1 MDETW
6 RSELAEFIA
15 IPSVSADP
23 AHREDVKRA
32 GEWVCDFIRRI
43 GGTAELT
50 PFGEK
55 ELALGDIPASTD
67 PDNAPTVLVYGHFD
81 VQPPAPLDLWESDPF
96 ELTISDEWAY
106 ARGITD
112 DKGQLFILLKAAQKL
127 VEANALP
134 VNLRFACDG
143 EEEIGGHTIVD
154 YLEIDDR
161 GANAGIIFDGG
172 MVRVDVPAFELAT
185 RGLIAFDVKVTTG
198 ERDLHSGMYG
208 GAALNAIHVLMQ
220 LLRRG
225 RSPART
231 DCCPSRCAQGIAAPT
246 PEELESWKAL
256 PSGAGRA
263 VVARRAPARPE
274 RGRAVQHPHARRAL
288 RRRERHH
295 RRQARAPQ
303 HDALGARVRRDHV
316 RLAPGQDVQTIGT
329 AVEKLMRDA
338 APPGADVD
346 IKWEGAPPGLMR
358 PDSPAIQLG
367 LKAFERV
374 LGVKPLLVRSGGT
387 LPIVPALA
395 DRGIAT
401 VLTGFALPESNVHS
415 PNEKFLVRYFEQGVD
430 TAAAMYTRVQGPAAR
445 PSGSVVVA
453 AGQPRVTELAH
464 RVDDRQERRA
474 LLRQLVLDARRR
486 LGIAAPLEHSLLLE
500 CAQTLGEGARADAAA
515 RLLELREAP
524 RPFGEIVDEQGRPLR
539 ADDLGGGGYGTGRR
553 LVDGV
558 HRPVHGSNCSRS
570 PQTWKGAGTGLDLR
584 DPEAGDRPEAL
595 GAACRPGRR
604 RHRRPPRGR

>member
-6 RSELAEFIA
+6 RNELREFLA

-32 GEWVCDFIRRI
+32 GEWVCEFIRCI

-55 ELALGDIPASTD
+55 ELALGEIPASTD
-67 PDNAPTVLVYGHFD
+67 AANAPTVFVYGHFD
-81 VQPPAPLDLWESDPF
+81 VQPPAPLDLWESEPF
-96 ELTISDEWAY
+96 ELTIKDEWAY
-106 ARGITD
+106 ARGIAD

-154 YLEIDDR
+154 YLKVDEQ

-172 MVRVDVPAFELAT
+172 MVRMDVPAFSLAT
-185 RGLIAFDVKVTTG
+185 RGLIAFDVEVTTG

-220 LLRRG
+220 IFDAVTAGANGLLPEPLRV
-225 RSPART
+225 
-231 DCCPSRCAQGIAAPT
+231 GITPPT

-256 PSGAGRA
+256 PSGEDELSSQG
-263 VVARRAPARPE
+263 ARPLDPSAAE
-274 RGRAVQHPHARRAL
+274 QFNIRTLAEPSADVNGIIGGKPGLRNTTLSVHASG
-288 RRRERHH
+288 EITI
-295 RRQARAPQ
+295 
-303 HDALGARVRRDHV
+303 
-316 RLAPGQDVQTIGT
+316 RLAPGQDVQMVGE
-329 AVEKLMRDA
+329 AAEKLMRAA
-338 APPGADVD
+338 APPGAEVD
-346 IKWEGAPPGLMR
+346 LKWAGAPPGLMH

-374 LGVKPLLVRSGGT
+374 LAVKPLLVRTGGT

-430 TAAAMYTRVQGPAAR
+430 TAAAMYT
-445 PSGSVVVA
+445 
-453 AGQPRVTELAH
+453 EYK
-464 RVDDRQERRA
+464 
-474 LLRQLVLDARRR
+474 
-486 LGIAAPLEHSLLLE
+486 
-500 CAQTLGEGARADAAA
+500 
-515 RLLELREAP
+515 
-524 RPFGEIVDEQGRPLR
+524 
-539 ADDLGGGGYGTGRR
+539 DLPT
-553 LVDGV
+553 
-558 HRPVHGSNCSRS
+558 
-570 PQTWKGAGTGLDLR
+570 T
-584 DPEAGDRPEAL
+584 
-595 GAACRPGRR
+595 
-604 RHRRPPRGR
+604 

>member
-6 RSELAEFIA
+6 RNELSEFLA

-23 AHREDVKRA
+23 AHREDVKQA
-32 GEWVCDFIRRI
+32 GEWVCEFVRRI

-67 PDNAPTVLVYGHFD
+67 PENAPTVLVYGHFD
-81 VQPPAPLDLWESDPF
+81 VQPPAPLDLWESEPF
-96 ELTISDEWAY
+96 ELTIKDEWAY
-106 ARGITD
+106 ARGIAD

-154 YLEIDDR
+154 YLKIDDR

-172 MVRVDVPAFELAT
+172 MVRMDVPAFSLAT

-208 GAALNAIHVLMQ
+208 GAALNAIHVLMRIFEAVTAGPNG
-220 LLRRG
+220 LLPEPLRV
-225 RSPART
+225 
-231 DCCPSRCAQGIAAPT
+231 GITAPT

-256 PSGAGRA
+256 PSGDDELSSQG
-263 VVARRAPARPE
+263 ARPLDPNAAE
-274 RGRAVQHPHARRAL
+274 QFNIRTLAEPSADVNGIIGGKPGLRNTTLSVHASG
-288 RRRERHH
+288 EIT
-295 RRQARAPQ
+295 
-303 HDALGARVRRDHV
+303 V
-316 RLAPGQDVQTIGT
+316 RLAPGQDVQTIGA
-329 AVEKLMRDA
+329 AVEKLMRAA

-346 IKWEGAPPGLMR
+346 IKWAGAPPGLMH

-430 TAAAMYTRVQGPAAR
+430 TAAAMYTEYKDL
-445 PSGSVVVA
+445 PS
-453 AGQPRVTELAH
+453 T
-464 RVDDRQERRA
+464 
-474 LLRQLVLDARRR
+474 
-486 LGIAAPLEHSLLLE
+486 
-500 CAQTLGEGARADAAA
+500 
-515 RLLELREAP
+515 
-524 RPFGEIVDEQGRPLR
+524 
-539 ADDLGGGGYGTGRR
+539 
-553 LVDGV
+553 
-558 HRPVHGSNCSRS
+558 
-570 PQTWKGAGTGLDLR
+570 
-584 DPEAGDRPEAL
+584 
-595 GAACRPGRR
+595 
-604 RHRRPPRGR
+604 

>member
-6 RSELAEFIA
+6 RNELSEFLA

-43 GGTAELT
+43 GGIADLT

-67 PDNAPTVLVYGHFD
+67 PENAPTVLVYGHFD
-81 VQPPAPLDLWESDPF
+81 VQPPAPLDLWESEPF
-96 ELTISDEWAY
+96 ELTIKDEWAY
-106 ARGITD
+106 ARGIAD

-154 YLEIDDR
+154 YLKIDEQ

-172 MVRVDVPAFELAT
+172 MVRMDVPAFSLAT

-220 LLRRG
+220 IFEAVTAGPNGLLPEPLRV
-225 RSPART
+225 
-231 DCCPSRCAQGIAAPT
+231 GITAPT
-246 PEELESWKAL
+246 PEELQSWEAL
-256 PSGAGRA
+256 PSGEDELSSQG
-263 VVARRAPARPE
+263 ARPLDPNAAE
-274 RGRAVQHPHARRAL
+274 QFNIRTLAEPSADVNGIIGGKPGLRNTTLSVHASG
-288 RRRERHH
+288 EIT
-295 RRQARAPQ
+295 
-303 HDALGARVRRDHV
+303 V
-316 RLAPGQDVQTIGT
+316 RLAPGQDVQTIGK

-346 IKWEGAPPGLMR
+346 IKWAGAPPGLMH

-430 TAAAMYTRVQGPAAR
+430 TAAAMYT
-445 PSGSVVVA
+445 
-453 AGQPRVTELAH
+453 EYK
-464 RVDDRQERRA
+464 
-474 LLRQLVLDARRR
+474 
-486 LGIAAPLEHSLLLE
+486 
-500 CAQTLGEGARADAAA
+500 
-515 RLLELREAP
+515 
-524 RPFGEIVDEQGRPLR
+524 
-539 ADDLGGGGYGTGRR
+539 DLPKT
-553 LVDGV
+553 
-558 HRPVHGSNCSRS
+558 
-570 PQTWKGAGTGLDLR
+570 
-584 DPEAGDRPEAL
+584 
-595 GAACRPGRR
+595 
-604 RHRRPPRGR
+604 